1 MIKAQQGSAPPSQGG
16 GWTQPPTPPL
26 AQPPAPPLAH
36 PPLPVSMSP
45 VSASVAA
52 SYPGLAEYMGLEL
65 SEALI
70 RENMPEY
77 LPGNQV
83 SHRIQLITSDLNTW
97 CKISQY
103 GMGCIKYTLCIEK

>member
-1 MIKAQQGSAPPSQGG
+1 MSLYPSLEDMMVDQMMKAQQSSDPTPAQTQAQGG
-16 GWTQPPTPPL
+16 GWTQPL
-26 AQPPAPPLAH
+26 SR
-36 PPLPVSMSP
+36 PPLPASMSP
-45 VSASVAA
+45 VPAPVAA

-83 SHRIQLITSDLNTW
+83 SH
-97 CKISQY
+97 KIVQSELY
-103 GMGCIKYTLCIEK
+103 MHRLVNS

>member
-1 MIKAQQGSAPPSQGG
+1 MSLYPSLEDMMVDQMMKAQQSSAPSPAQSLPQGG
-16 GWTQPPTPPL
+16 GWIQPQPLSHPPTP
-26 AQPPAPPLAH
+26 ASMAPVP
-36 PPLPVSMSP
+36 
-45 VSASVAA
+45 ASVAA

-83 SHRIQLITSDLNTW
+83 SHSIQCCNQNHTH
-97 CKISQY
+97 
-103 GMGCIKYTLCIEK
+103 LCLCYSIIN

>member
-1 MIKAQQGSAPPSQGG
+1 MSLYPSLEDMMVDQMMKAQQSSDPTPAQTQAQGG
-16 GWTQPPTPPL
+16 GWTQPL
-26 AQPPAPPLAH
+26 SR
-36 PPLPVSMSP
+36 PPLPASMSP
-45 VSASVAA
+45 VPASVAA

-83 SHRIQLITSDLNTW
+83 SHRIVQSELYMHRLVNS
-97 CKISQY
+97 
-103 GMGCIKYTLCIEK
+103 

>member
-1 MIKAQQGSAPPSQGG
+1 MSLYPSLEDMMVDQMMKAQQSSDPAPAQAQGG
-16 GWTQPPTPPL
+16 GWT
-26 AQPPAPPLAH
+26 
-36 PPLPVSMSP
+36 PLPASMSP
-45 VSASVAA
+45 VPAPVAA

-83 SHRIQLITSDLNTW
+83 SH
-97 CKISQY
+97 K
-103 GMGCIKYTLCIEK
+103 

>member
-1 MIKAQQGSAPPSQGG
+1 MSLYPSLEDMMVDQMMKAQQSSDPAPAQAQGG
-16 GWTQPPTPPL
+16 GWT
-26 AQPPAPPLAH
+26 
-36 PPLPVSMSP
+36 PLPASMSP
-45 VSASVAA
+45 APAPVAA

-83 SHRIQLITSDLNTW
+83 SH
-97 CKISQY
+97 K
-103 GMGCIKYTLCIEK
+103 